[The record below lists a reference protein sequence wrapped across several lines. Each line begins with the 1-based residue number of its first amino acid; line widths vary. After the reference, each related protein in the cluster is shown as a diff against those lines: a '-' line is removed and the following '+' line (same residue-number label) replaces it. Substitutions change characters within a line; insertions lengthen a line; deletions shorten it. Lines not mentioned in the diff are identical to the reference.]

1 MDGRTNGRTTPP
13 SSVSRIRR
21 RHPRIEWKLLYE
33 WGKHSNGAVSKDGS
47 AGYPLSNLYDKKC
60 QWPAS
65 HTKRRFGDRRRPTP
79 FEFRFL
85 QNAALSSCKF
95 EVACLRLVLNIE
107 FLPNSRHA
115 CQIAARVS
123 PVAGAGLRARG
134 GKEPVGPLCQH
145 LNANFPVRSLSLSMC
160 VAVVDSKL
168 HRASHSHGN
177 VSHVVVGEEY
187 Y

>member
-1 MDGRTNGRTTPP
+1 MNGANTLR
-13 SSVSRIRR
+13 V
-21 RHPRIEWKLLYE
+21 
-33 WGKHSNGAVSKDGS
+33 SNGAVSKDGP

-65 HTKRRFGDRRRPTP
+65 HTKRRRFADRRRPTP

-95 EVACLRLVLNIE
+95 EVACLPAPHIE
-107 FLPNSRHA
+107 YRVSAEFATCLPNHGSGFPPLL
-115 CQIAARVS
+115 S
-123 PVAGAGLRARG
+123 PAYALG